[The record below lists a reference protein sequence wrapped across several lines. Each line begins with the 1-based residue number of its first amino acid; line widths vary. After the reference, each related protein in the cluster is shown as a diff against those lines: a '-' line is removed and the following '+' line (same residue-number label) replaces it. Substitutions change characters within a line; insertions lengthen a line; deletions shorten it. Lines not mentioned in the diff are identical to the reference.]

1 VYEPLAMLSSVD
13 GMVFLLA
20 AGSLLLALTSLA
32 QISSSADL
40 QNRLLRERGARCCRS
55 PALAKV
61 AS

>member
-1 VYEPLAMLSSVD
+1 MLSSVD